1 MSAAPDPPRGGRP
14 AAPGLTLVSVPIGDA
29 RDVTLRALDVLATAE
44 VLAAEDTR
52 SLRRLMEIHGLAIG
66 DRPLLSYHDHNGP
79 AMRPRLLAAMAEGRS
94 VAYAS
99 EAGTP
104 LVADPGFALARAA
117 IGAGHPV
124 TAAPGPSALLGALA
138 LGGLPTDRFLF
149 AGFPPPAAGP
159 RRRWIEGLDAAGATV
174 AIYESPRR
182 VHRLL
187 REMAEAMGPER
198 PAALA
203 RELTKRF
210 EEVSRGTLA
219 TLAEGLEGRTPRGEF
234 VVLVG
239 RAEPEAAGE
248 ESVAAALR
256 EALDRSS
263 RRDAVAEVARA
274 TGRPRRE
281 VYALALRMGDE
292 DGGASQDG

>member
-1 MSAAPDPPRGGRP
+1 MDPDERGARAGGRA

-29 RDVTLRALDVLATAE
+29 RDVTLRALDVLATAQ

-52 SLRRLMEIHGLAIG
+52 SLRRLMEIHAIALG
-66 DRPLLSYHDHNGP
+66 GRPLHAYHDHNGP
-79 AMRPRLLAAMAEGRS
+79 AVRPRLLAAMAEGRS

-104 LVADPGFALARAA
+104 LVADPGYALVREAVA
-117 IGAGHPV
+117 AGHPV
-124 TAAPGPSALLGALA
+124 TAAPGASAVLASLA

-149 AGFPPPAAGP
+149 AGFPPPAAGA
-159 RRRWIEGLDAAGATV
+159 RRRWLAGLDAAGATV
-174 AIYESPRR
+174 VVYDSPRR

-187 REMAEAMGPER
+187 GEMADVMGPER
-198 PAALA
+198 PAALC

-210 EEVSRGTLA
+210 EEILRGTLA
-219 TLAEGLEGRTPRGEF
+219 ELAQRVGERAPKGEV
-234 VVLVG
+234 VVLVD
-239 RAEPEAAGE
+239 RAPPAVAGE
-248 ESVAAALR
+248 AELEDALR
-256 EALDRSS
+256 EALSRMS

-281 VYALALRMGDE
+281 VYAMALGMEGGD
-292 DGGASQDG
+292 DGGT